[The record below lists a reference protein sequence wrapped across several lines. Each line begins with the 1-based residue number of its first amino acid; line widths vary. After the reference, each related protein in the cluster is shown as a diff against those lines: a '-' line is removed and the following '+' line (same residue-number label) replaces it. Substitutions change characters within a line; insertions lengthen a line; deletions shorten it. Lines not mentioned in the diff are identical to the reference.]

1 MSNVT
6 DSYLAH
12 HGILGM
18 RWGHRKIDPFANHQA
33 NIQKRAEENGLSK
46 KKAEQVAKSRIT
58 AEKVLLVAGG
68 VALGVAAYKFHN
80 SVKNRISDKTMNVM
94 LQRVVGN
101 EGKQENISKVSEL
114 LNQPFYAATNHG
126 DKQKYVGFYS
136 KQLKN
141 AANWNGASAHA
152 YKLSIKG
159 TGLKVASHNSA
170 EKVFANLYDSDKS
183 FADSVNK
190 LGIDYGN
197 IALNKYKGG
206 YGTKESLNAYD
217 AFNSS
222 LVMHD
227 AESVKRRN
235 MFYDKMRESGYDAVR
250 DINDEVGSYRANSP
264 IIVINPAKVQLQD
277 VKEISDSEATKAAV
291 AAYTKMTIPSIAT
304 YTAVGAGIKLGST
317 NKYVAKNKKKEVSNV

>member
-46 KKAEQVAKSRIT
+46 RNAKIIAKKRIT

-94 LQRVVGN
+94 LQRVVGD

-126 DKQKYVGFYS
+126 DKQKYVGLYSHQLKEYS
-136 KQLKN
+136 KN
-141 AANWNGASAHA
+141 V
-152 YKLSIKG
+152 YKMQIKA

-170 EKVFANLYDSDKS
+170 EKVFSDLYKSDKG
-183 FADSVNK
+183 F
-190 LGIDYGN
+190 
-197 IALNKYKGG
+197 
-206 YGTKESLNAYD
+206 
-217 AFNSS
+217 
-222 LVMHD
+222 
-227 AESVKRRN
+227 AESVNDVGRMYNFKGIKNYDGSSDPRKIKATYNDFNRSLVLHNSIADKRRTI
-235 MFYDKMRESGYDAVR
+235 FYDKMRESGYDAVR
-250 DINDEVGSYRANSP
+250 DINDEVGSYSANSP

-304 YTAVGAGIKLGST
+304 YTAVGAGIKLGVT
-317 NKYVAKNKKKEVSNV
+317 NKYVAKNKKKEASNV

>member
-68 VALGVAAYKFHN
+68 VTLGVAAYKFHN

-94 LQRVVGN
+94 LQRVVGD

-136 KQLKN
+136 KELKN

-152 YKLSIKG
+152 YKLGIKA
-159 TGLKVASHNSA
+159 TGLKVASHSSA
-170 EKVFANLYDSDKS
+170 ENVFANLYDSDKS
-183 FADSVNK
+183 FASSVDK
-190 LGIDYGN
+190 LGIDYG
-197 IALNKYKGG
+197 ALLNYKGG
-206 YGTKESLNAYD
+206 SHTRASKEAYE
-217 AFNSS
+217 AFNKS
-222 LVMHD
+222 LVFHD
-227 AESVKRRN
+227 AESVKRRS
-235 MFYDKMRESGYDAVR
+235 MFYNKMREAGYDAVR
-250 DINDEVGSYRANSP
+250 DINDEVGSYSANSP

-277 VKEISDSEATKAAV
+277 VKEISDSDATKAAV

-317 NKYVAKNKKKEVSNV
+317 NKYVAKNKKKEASNV